1 MKLSIQ
7 LVIKMEIGESQ
18 KQVISDQTVTNKES
32 IIKCIVLPLNTIMFN
47 KDEYLSSTKYRPP
60 TKNAHH

>member
-7 LVIKMEIGESQ
+7 LVIKMEIGGSQ
-18 KQVISDQTVTNKES
+18 KQVTSDQTVTNKES
-32 IIKCIVLPLNTIMFN
+32 ITKWSTLNTTMFN